1 LLLTFV
7 ALALLAL
14 GTASGWWPQP
24 AAGDGAGQLVAVQ
37 ARSGD
42 RVCGSLN
49 EASPGTLS
57 VTVDGR
63 QVAVSLQDVVALD
76 PVNSC

>member
-1 LLLTFV
+1 MTFV
-7 ALALLAL
+7 AVALLAL

-24 AAGDGAGQLVAVQ
+24 RVEGGAGRLLAVQ
-37 ARSGD
+37 VRSGE

-57 VTVDGR
+57 VSVDAR
-63 QVAVSLQDVVALD
+63 RVAVSLQDVVAVD
-76 PVNSC
+76 PVDRC